1 MSKSNLMHH
10 TNTEL
15 EERAK
20 VLFNS
25 EYISE
30 EINKANQ
37 VKWVKAVEALGSKWL
52 YHESNII
59 KRKGAK

>member
-1 MSKSNLMHH
+1 MSKSNAMHH
-10 TNTEL
+10 SNDEL
-15 EERAK
+15 EARAK

-30 EINKANQ
+30 ELNKANQ
-37 VKWVKAVEALGSKWL
+37 VKWVKAVEALGSNWL
-52 YHESNII
+52 FHKSNMV

>member
-1 MSKSNLMHH
+1 MT
-10 TNTEL
+10 TNQL
-15 EERAK
+15 EQRAR

-25 EYISE
+25 EYVSE

-37 VKWVKAVEALGSKWL
+37 VKWLKSVEDLGSKWL

-59 KRKGAK
+59 KRKDSK